1 MRLSNLM
8 LTCVICSLAAGQTMG
23 AGTLETARQIGGYS
37 QGKDTPVWDSMS
49 EEGRMYVGPMGA
61 HPSPLFC
68 VPEDYPRSI
77 SKEADLW
84 QLIWAMHKE
93 LKEEYTFAPG
103 SVTNERNLEEWL
115 NRISTLGTLRVST
128 TETMRDGKKT
138 RVFWVKYASDMRIFA
153 AFRNPKLVSK
163 LSQKEKDVLDVCSQ
177 WIVENIRKDMPN
189 FLKIK
194 KVHDGI
200 IENTTY
206 TKPFHFTP
214 ELVLEG
220 KGVCSAYTMASQLLL
235 HMLKI
240 DSRYAHGEVSTSNT
254 ETHAWNMV
262 DVNGEWYHMDT
273 TWDDPSNN
281 LCYTYFLINDEEM
294 DIDHDWPLKGSA
306 EIYPKTPEI
315 NKMKFHTRRYFGYT
329 DGQRRKESDFYA
341 DGDESLCD
349 KLFDLM
355 PEEEAE
361 RVQNVLPK
369 KQLGQASET
378 LKKTEKQVNTLLG
391 KKKSDPEKEKPQGNE
406 VRTKD
411 EFNKFIRERAE
422 KLDGPKFSFRM
433 SGGCTESARCM
444 VNASDIHKY
453 VKAYS
458 LTSSE
463 EHPAKENPD
472 ITLTV
477 EYWPHVRMESAI
489 KNKDAAARLTAEES
503 ATLHA
508 CRKLVEE
515 HGTTWKLE
523 RQKLRDVYQYFTTR
537 VKYTKNET
545 PATDAVLKSVS
556 DSLGYATTLHV
567 LCTLMDMPSRVVHG
581 RTADALHTWN
591 LIRRTGKL
599 WFHADAAMDAAEG
612 NLREHQWK
620 YFRDSDEEA
629 IEDRM
634 WYLEEHPAT
643 PPLKSL
649 KKKSKM
655 RELLQKLRQYSGIP
669 VR

>member
-1 MRLSNLM
+1 M
-8 LTCVICSLAAGQTMG
+8 LACLCCGMAMG

-37 QGKDTPVWDSMS
+37 KGKDAPVWDSMS

-61 HPSPLFC
+61 QPSPLFC
-68 VPEDYPRSI
+68 VPDDYPQNIR
-77 SKEADLW
+77 KEADLW
-84 QLIWAMHKE
+84 QLIWAMNKE
-93 LKEEYTFAPG
+93 LKDEYVFAPG
-103 SVTNERNLEEWL
+103 NVAQSGLLQEWI
-115 NRISTLGTLRVST
+115 NRINTLKTLQVRVSDSV
-128 TETMRDGKKT
+128 RDGKKIV
-138 RVFWVKYASDMRIFA
+138 VFRIHFSSDMRIFA
-153 AFRNPKLVSK
+153 AFRNPKLIEK
-163 LSQKEKDVLDVCSQ
+163 LTQKEKDVLDVCAQ
-177 WIVENIRKDMPN
+177 WISENIRKDMPN

-200 IENTTY
+200 VENTTY
-206 TKPFHFTP
+206 TKPYHYTP
-214 ELVLEG
+214 ELILEG
-220 KGVCSAYTMASQLLL
+220 KGVCSAYTTACQLLL

-240 DSRYAHGEVSTSNT
+240 DCRYAHGEVSTTNT

-262 DVNGEWYHMDT
+262 DVNGEWYHMDS

-294 DIDHDWPLKGSA
+294 DIDHDWPLKGSCD
-306 EIYPKTPEI
+306 IYPKTPEI
-315 NKMKFHTRRYFGYT
+315 NKLKFHTRRYFSYT
-329 DGQRRKESDFYA
+329 DGQRRKEEDFYV
-341 DGDESLCD
+341 DDHDESFYE
-349 KLFDLM
+349 KLFGLL
-355 PEEEAE
+355 PEEEADK
-361 RVQNVLPK
+361 VQKFVPK
-369 KQLGQASET
+369 KQLGQAAQSM
-378 LKKTEKQVNTLLG
+378 KKAEKQVNRLLG
-391 KKKSDPEKEKPQGNE
+391 KETKPEKEKKQDNE
-406 VRTKD
+406 ISSKD
-411 EFNKFIRERAE
+411 EFNKFIRQRAE
-422 KLDGPKFSFRM
+422 KLDGPKFTFRM
-433 SGGCTESARCM
+433 SGGTTESARCM

-489 KNKDAAARLTAEES
+489 KDKDAAARLTAEES
-503 ATLHA
+503 AALHA

-523 RQKLRDVYQYFTTR
+523 RQKLRDVYQYFTSR
-537 VKYTKNET
+537 VKYTENER
-545 PATDAVLKSVS
+545 PATDAVLKSVA

-567 LCTLMDMPSRVVHG
+567 LCTLMEMPSRVVQG
-581 RTADALHTWN
+581 RTADELHTWN

-599 WFHADAAMDAAEG
+599 WFHADASMDAAEG
-612 NLREHQWK
+612 NLREYKWK
-620 YFRDSDEEA
+620 YFRDSDEET

-643 PPLKSL
+643 PPFKSL

-655 RELLQKLRQYSGIP
+655 RELLQKLRQYTGAP
-669 VR
+669 VQ